1 MKYTHARPQSKTRSF
16 TLDPCKKFWYNFNKD
31 KRKELK
37 MDDLINTDLLPD
49 DDNDESAPE
58 QDDEA
63 IEEKLATEEIPTT
76 IKLDYKLKT
85 KEERN

>member
-1 MKYTHARPQSKTRSF
+1 
-16 TLDPCKKFWYNFNKD
+16 
-31 KRKELK
+31 